1 MIFIERLRRG
11 VLFSESI
18 KKEIGELLIVQ
29 HPHEETIR
37 DIEDDV
43 EKKSFHL
50 GEGEIDSRKGILDKS
65 GNHKYLSQAFR
76 GNRMKAVVTG
86 GAGFIGSNLVEELAN
101 RGTEVVILDDLAT
114 GKMENITDLLTRAKV
129 NFVKGSVTNLELLKS
144 IFNDVDCVFHQAAI
158 PSVQRSVEDPR
169 VTNEVNVNG
178 TLNVLLAAKECGVE
192 KVVYASSSSVYGDT
206 PELPKRE
213 DMKPNPKSPYAV
225 SKLTGE
231 QYCTVFGEVY
241 GIKTVCLRYFNVY
254 GPKQDPASEY
264 AAVIPL
270 FITRVLANQPPII
283 YGDGEQTRDF
293 TSVKDVV
300 KANILASE
308 RGEGVFNIA
317 SGRRISL
324 NELAHI
330 IIGMIDKDLKPVYT
344 EPRKGDIKHSLAD
357 VSLAKEK
364 IGYEC
369 EYGLEQGLKETIGY
383 FKDEIIIRFL
393 ENG

>member
-1 MIFIERLRRG
+1 MDRSG
-11 VLFSESI
+11 DV
-18 KKEIGELLIVQ
+18 GEA
-29 HPHEETIR
+29 
-37 DIEDDV
+37 
-43 EKKSFHL
+43 
-50 GEGEIDSRKGILDKS
+50 G
-65 GNHKYLSQAFR
+65 YLTFR
-76 GNRMKAVVTG
+76 MGAVVTG

-101 RGTEVVILDDLAT
+101 RGAEVVILDDLAT
-114 GKMENITDLLTRAKV
+114 GKMENITDLLKSADVK
-129 NFVKGSVTNLELLKS
+129 FIKGSVTNLELLKS

-158 PSVQRSVEDPR
+158 PSVQRSVEDPQ

-178 TLNVLLAAKECGVE
+178 TLNVLSAAKECGVE

-231 QYCTVFGEVY
+231 QYCTVFEEVY
-241 GIKTVCLRYFNVY
+241 GLKTVCLRYFNVY

-264 AAVIPL
+264 AAVVPR

-283 YGDGEQTRDF
+283 YGDGTQTRDF
-293 TSVKDVV
+293 TFVKDVV
-300 KANILASE
+300 RANILASE

-317 SGRRISL
+317 SGMRISL

-330 IIGMIDKDLKPVYT
+330 IIKMIDKDLKPVYT

-364 IGYEC
+364 LGYDP
-369 EYGLEQGLKETIGY
+369 EYGLETGLKET
-383 FKDEIIIRFL
+383 FL
-393 ENG
+393 FQRNLY

>member
-1 MIFIERLRRG
+1 
-11 VLFSESI
+11 
-18 KKEIGELLIVQ
+18 
-29 HPHEETIR
+29 
-37 DIEDDV
+37 
-43 EKKSFHL
+43 
-50 GEGEIDSRKGILDKS
+50 
-65 GNHKYLSQAFR
+65 
-76 GNRMKAVVTG
+76 MKAVVTG

-101 RGTEVVILDDLAT
+101 RGNEVVILDDLAT
-114 GKMENITDLLTRAKV
+114 GKMENITDLLKRAKV
-129 NFVKGSVTNLELLKS
+129 KFIRGSVTDLELLTG
-144 IFNDVDCVFHQAAI
+144 IFNDVDYVFHQAAI
-158 PSVQRSVEDPR
+158 PSVQRSVEDPL
-169 VTNEVNVNG
+169 VTNEVNVQG
-178 TLNVLLAAKECGVE
+178 TLNVLFAAKECGVE
-192 KVVYASSSSVYGDT
+192 KVVYASTAAVYGDT

-231 QYCTVFGEVY
+231 QYCAVFGEVY
-241 GIKTVCLRYFNVY
+241 GLKTVCLRYFNVY

-270 FITRVLANQPPII
+270 FITRVLANKPPII

-293 TSVKDVV
+293 AFVKDVV
-300 KANILASE
+300 HANILASE

-317 SGRRISL
+317 SGMRISL
-324 NELAHI
+324 NELSHT

-364 IGYEC
+364 LGYDP
-369 EYGLEQGLKETIGY
+369 EYGLEKGLKETIEY
-383 FKDEIIIRFL
+383 FKDEITMRFL